1 MTTFEERFVE
11 NKFGV
16 LPTTVQETISNHIQD
31 ISCKLSRGPTVCIVK
46 YKKFTMSGR
55 TKEGLDEERKTKK
68 RIEDKKEGKHP
79 PKRAHWPSKKK
90 SFHKKG
96 SKKQKKSSKH
106 IRTMRKRFFQA
117 EQIKVYKKSWIE
129 CNSCNLNVIL
139 SLLHLIILKK
149 TLIRQIVWLL
159 EDAKLAGLRHWNCWA
174 EEIGSLKIPSKYISQ

>member
-1 MTTFEERFVE
+1 
-11 NKFGV
+11 
-16 LPTTVQETISNHIQD
+16 
-31 ISCKLSRGPTVCIVK
+31 
-46 YKKFTMSGR
+46 MSGR

-117 EQIKVYKKSWIE
+117 EQIKVYKKS
-129 CNSCNLNVIL
+129 
-139 SLLHLIILKK
+139 
-149 TLIRQIVWLL
+149 
-159 EDAKLAGLRHWNCWA
+159 
-174 EEIGSLKIPSKYISQ
+174 